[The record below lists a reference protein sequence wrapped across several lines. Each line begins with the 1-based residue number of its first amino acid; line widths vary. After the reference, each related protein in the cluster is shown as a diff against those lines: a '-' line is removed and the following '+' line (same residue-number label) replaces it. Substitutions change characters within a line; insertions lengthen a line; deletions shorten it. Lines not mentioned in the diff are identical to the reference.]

1 MESACDKHTG
11 KVIDAEQLWIIAP
24 VDPLGY
30 ECRGCGALVTPCS
43 YGPENKIRPY
53 FSAKDGH
60 NAGCDV
66 DGEVEL
72 VKRAR
77 KQRISTREGFPGS
90 FPNRLVLRD
99 TREVVDSNGTL
110 TVVTSAGGRRI
121 GSKGSSET
129 QRDRH
134 WAAQTIRPICRT
146 FVNYPYDRDL
156 PLAVPG
162 IAVDTYERVF
172 CSLKGNQILRHPEP
186 RLFYGPIHWKASS
199 ANDDGLEIQ
208 LSYGE
213 WIEEPPRLY
222 RVRMSWKDW
231 SDAKRNYVSREVNTA
246 RLEGREANKH
256 GEKEKGW
263 LFFIGRQ
270 DESDSALF
278 HVDDHR
284 LVCCVVA
291 EMIYPPRTVKSQEE
305 QKASVRSSTRFASRQ
320 RRRGYDGL
328 E

>member
-1 MESACDKHTG
+1 MESARDKHTG
-11 KVIDAEQLWIIAP
+11 EIVDAEQLWIINP
-24 VDPLGY
+24 VDPMGY
-30 ECRGCGALVTPCS
+30 ECRGCGALVIPCS
-43 YGPENKIRPY
+43 YRPENKVRPY

-66 DGEVEL
+66 EGEVEL

-99 TREVVDSNGTL
+99 TRPVVGSNGTP
-110 TVVTSAGGRRI
+110 TVATSAGGRRT
-121 GSKGSSET
+121 GSNGSSEA

-162 IAVDTYERVF
+162 IAADTYQCVF
-172 CSLKGNQILRHPEP
+172 RSLKSDQILQYPEP
-186 RLFYGPIHWKASS
+186 RLFYAPISWKAPV
-199 ANDDGLEIQ
+199 ADDDRLEIQ

-213 WIEEPPRLY
+213 WIERKLTRPY
-222 RVRMSWKDW
+222 RVRMGWKDW
-231 SDAKRNYVSREVNTA
+231 SAAKRNYVSREIETA
-246 RLEGREANKH
+246 KAEYMAAKKRGD
-256 GEKEKGW
+256 KEKGW

-270 DESDSALF
+270 DESDPTLF
-278 HVDDHR
+278 YVDDHR

-291 EMIYPPRTVKSQEE
+291 EMIYPPRPVKSQEV
-305 QKASVRSSTRFASRQ
+305 QQASVRSSTQFASRN
-320 RRRGYDGL
+320 G
-328 E
+328 

>member
-11 KVIDAEQLWIIAP
+11 EIVDAEQLWIIDP
-24 VDPLGY
+24 VDPMGY

-43 YGPENKIRPY
+43 YRPENKVRPY

-66 DGEVEL
+66 EGEVEL

-99 TREVVDSNGTL
+99 RRQVVDSNGTP
-110 TVVTSAGGRRI
+110 TVATIAGGCRT
-121 GSKGSSET
+121 GSKGSSEA

-162 IAVDTYERVF
+162 ISVGTYERVF
-172 CSLKGNQILRHPEP
+172 HSLKRDQILQYPEP
-186 RLFYGPIHWKASS
+186 RLFYGPISWKASS
-199 ANDDGLEIQ
+199 ADDDRLEIQ

-213 WIEEPPRLY
+213 WIERKLTRPY

-231 SDAKRNYVSREVNTA
+231 SDAKCNYVFREVETA
-246 RLEGREANKH
+246 RVEYMAAKKRGD
-256 GEKEKGW
+256 KEKGW

-270 DESDSALF
+270 DESDPALF

-284 LVCCVVA
+284 RVCCVVA
-291 EMIYPPRTVKSQEE
+291 EMIYPPWTVKSQE
-305 QKASVRSSTRFASRQ
+305 
-320 RRRGYDGL
+320 
-328 E
+328 

>member
-1 MESACDKHTG
+1 MGISLS
-11 KVIDAEQLWIIAP
+11 EQHW
-24 VDPLGY
+24 V
-30 ECRGCGALVTPCS
+30 
-43 YGPENKIRPY
+43 RPY

-66 DGEVEL
+66 EGEVEL

-99 TREVVDSNGTL
+99 RRQVVGSNGTP
-110 TVVTSAGGRRI
+110 TVATIAGGRRT
-121 GSKGSSET
+121 GSKGSSEA

-162 IAVDTYERVF
+162 MAVGTYQRVF
-172 CSLKGNQILRHPEP
+172 RSLKSDQILRYPEP
-186 RLFYGPIHWKASS
+186 RLFYVPISWKASV
-199 ANDDGLEIQ
+199 ADDDRLEIQ

-213 WIEEPPRLY
+213 WIERKLTRPY
-222 RVRMSWKDW
+222 RVRMGWKDW
-231 SDAKRNYVSREVNTA
+231 SDAKRNYVSREVETA
-246 RLEGREANKH
+246 RVEYMAAKKRGD
-256 GEKEKGW
+256 KEKGW

-270 DESDSALF
+270 DESDPALF

-291 EMIYPPRTVKSQEE
+291 EMIYPPWTVKSQEE
-305 QKASVRSSTRFASRQ
+305 QQVPFVPVLSSPAAN
-320 RRRGYDGL
+320 G
-328 E
+328 

>member
-11 KVIDAEQLWIIAP
+11 EVIDAEQLWIIVP
-24 VDPLGY
+24 VDPMGY

-43 YGPENKIRPY
+43 YRPENKVRPY

-72 VKRAR
+72 VKRAQ

-99 TREVVDSNGTL
+99 TRKVVDSNGTP
-110 TVVTSAGGRRI
+110 TVATSAGGRRS
-121 GSKGSSET
+121 GSKGSSEK

-156 PLAVPG
+156 PLAVLG
-162 IAVDTYERVF
+162 IAVGTYQRVF
-172 CSLKGNQILRHPEP
+172 RSLKVKGDQILRHPEP
-186 RLFYGPIHWKASS
+186 RLFYGPISWKASF
-199 ANDDGLEIQ
+199 ANDDRLEIQ

-213 WIEEPPRLY
+213 WIEGKLTRPY

-231 SDAKRNYVSREVNTA
+231 SDAKRNYVSREVRTA
-246 RLEGREANKH
+246 KVESIAANKR
-256 GEKEKGW
+256 GDKEKGW

-291 EMIYPPRTVKSQEE
+291 EMICPR
-305 QKASVRSSTRFASRQ
+305 
-320 RRRGYDGL
+320 GP
-328 E
+328 

>member
-1 MESACDKHTG
+1 MESARDKCTG
-11 KVIDAEQLWIIAP
+11 EIVDAEQLWIIDP

-30 ECRGCGALVTPCS
+30 ECRGCGASVTPCS
-43 YGPENKIRPY
+43 YRPENKVRPY

-60 NAGCDV
+60 DAGCDV
-66 DGEVEL
+66 EGEIEL

-77 KQRISTREGFPGS
+77 KQRVSTREGFPGS

-99 TREVVDSNGTL
+99 TRPVAGSNGTP
-110 TVVTSAGGRRI
+110 TDATSTGRYRAGSN
-121 GSKGSSET
+121 GSAEA

-146 FVNYPYDRDL
+146 FVNYPYDRDI

-162 IAVDTYERVF
+162 IAAHTYQRAF
-172 CSLKGNQILRHPEP
+172 RPLKSDQILLYPES
-186 RLFYGPIHWKASS
+186 RLFYAPISWKAPIEV
-199 ANDDGLEIQ
+199 DDQLEIQ

-213 WIEEPPRLY
+213 WTERKLTRPY
-222 RVRMSWKDW
+222 RVRMDWKDW
-231 SDAKRNYVSREVNTA
+231 SAAKRTYVSREIETA
-246 RLEGREANKH
+246 RLEYMAAKKRGDN
-256 GEKEKGW
+256 EKGW

-270 DESDSALF
+270 DEDDPALF

-291 EMIYPPRTVKSQEE
+291 EMIYPPRPAKRQSERH
-305 QKASVRSSTRFASRQ
+305 ASVRDSTEFAARN
-320 RRRGYDGL
+320 G
-328 E
+328 

>member
-1 MESACDKHTG
+1 MESARDKHTG
-11 KVIDAEQLWIIAP
+11 EIVDAEQLWIINP

-30 ECRGCGALVTPCS
+30 ECRGCGAQATPCS
-43 YGPENKIRPY
+43 YRPENKVRPY

-66 DGEVEL
+66 EGEVEL

-77 KQRISTREGFPGS
+77 KQRVTTREGFPGS

-99 TREVVDSNGTL
+99 TRPVVGPDGSPTAPAGG
-110 TVVTSAGGRRI
+110 GGRRT
-121 GSKGSSET
+121 GSNGSSET
-129 QRDRH
+129 RRDRH

-146 FVNYPYDRDL
+146 FINHPFDRDL

-162 IAVDTYERVF
+162 VAADTYHGVF
-172 CSLKGNQILRHPEP
+172 RSLKSDQVVQYPEP
-186 RLFYGPIHWKASS
+186 RLFYAPISWKAPI
-199 ANDDGLEIQ
+199 ADDVQLEIQ

-213 WIEEPPRLY
+213 WIERKLTRPY
-222 RVRMSWKDW
+222 RVRLDWKDW
-231 SDAKRNYVSREVNTA
+231 SSAKRNYVSREIETA
-246 RLEGREANKH
+246 KSEYMAAKKRGD
-256 GEKEKGW
+256 KEKGW

-270 DESDSALF
+270 DESDPTLF

-291 EMIYPPRTVKSQEE
+291 EMIYPPWPANR
-305 QKASVRSSTRFASRQ
+305 QKEKQALDRPARSN
-320 RRRGYDGL
+320 Y
-328 E
+328 